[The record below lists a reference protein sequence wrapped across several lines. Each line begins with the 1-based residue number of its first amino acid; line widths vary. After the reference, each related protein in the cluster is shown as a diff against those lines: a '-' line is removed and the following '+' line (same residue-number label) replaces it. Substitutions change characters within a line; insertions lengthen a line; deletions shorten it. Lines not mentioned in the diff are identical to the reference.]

1 MTRDNKHIKGDQ
13 AELIAQEF
21 FVKKGFYVFKNIS
34 QHGPVD
40 MAVMDPDGNILLL
53 DIKALSLRSKNGW
66 KVNRTPTDEQCRLG
80 VQLLFVDLVTGKV
93 MDDLPPKKKYKKN
106 NVIQLRRYINEDAI
120 KYDQDFF
127 SCY

>member
-1 MTRDNKHIKGDQ
+1 VARDNKHIKGDQ
-13 AELIAQEF
+13 AELIAQE
-21 FVKKGFYVFKNIS
+21 
-34 QHGPVD
+34 
-40 MAVMDPDGNILLL
+40 LL

-120 KYDQDFF
+120 KYD
-127 SCY
+127 

>member
-53 DIKALSLRSKNGW
+53 DIKALSLRSKNAW

-106 NVIQLRRYINEDAI
+106 NTKNSSSIALTP
-120 KYDQDFF
+120 
-127 SCY
+127 